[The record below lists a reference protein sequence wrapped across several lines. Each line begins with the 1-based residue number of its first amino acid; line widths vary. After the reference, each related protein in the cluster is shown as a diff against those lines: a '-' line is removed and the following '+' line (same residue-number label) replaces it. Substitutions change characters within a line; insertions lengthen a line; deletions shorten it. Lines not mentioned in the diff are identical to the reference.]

1 MAEAAV
7 GSGTP
12 EGPTDLSR
20 RSWWAVLKRTVGEFR
35 DDNVLDWAAALT
47 YYSVLSIFP
56 GLIVLTSGLALLG
69 PEPTRSLIDTVRQ
82 VGPGGGSDLVVSAIE
97 ELQRSRPV
105 AGPLAIVGVLVA
117 LWTASGYIGAFMRA
131 VNSLYEMREGRPL
144 WKLLPVRVG
153 LTALM
158 VVLLGVVVM
167 GVVVTGTLA
176 DRVGRWLGLGD
187 SAVAVWN
194 IAKWPV
200 LAVLISLVFALLY
213 WAAPNARQPGFRWLS
228 PGSMLAVLVWVVASA
243 GFTVYVS
250 NFGSYNK
257 TYGSLAG
264 VVMFLVWLWLTN
276 VAVLLGAEFDA
287 ELARERGIEQGMPP
301 QEEPFLPPRDEPE
314 EYDGPRIFAD
324 DDETE
329 QHERKT
335 DEHRAQG

>member
-7 GSGTP
+7 GSGSP
-12 EGPTDLSR
+12 VGPTDLSR

-56 GLIVLTSGLALLG
+56 GLLVLTSGLALMG

-82 VGPGGGSDLVVSAIE
+82 IGPGSGTDLVVGAIE
-97 ELQRSRPV
+97 ELQGSRPV

-144 WKLLPVRVG
+144 WKLLPVRLG

-158 VVLLGVVVM
+158 MMLLAIAVT
-167 GVVVTGTLA
+167 GVVVTGAVA
-176 DRVGRWLGLGD
+176 DRVGGWLGLGD
-187 SAVAVWN
+187 AAVTVWG

-200 LAVLISLVFALLY
+200 LAILISLVFALLY

-228 PGSMLAVLVWVVASA
+228 PGSVLAVVVWVIASA

-250 NFGSYNK
+250 NFSSYNK

-264 VVMFLVWLWLTN
+264 VVVFLVWLWITN
-276 VAVLLGAEFDA
+276 IAVLLGAEFNA
-287 ELARERGIEQGMPP
+287 ELTRERSIEQGLPP
-301 QEEPFLPPRDEPE
+301 HEEPFLPPRDEPD
-314 EYDGPRIFAD
+314 DGPRIFAGGD
-324 DDETE
+324 HTE
-329 QHERKT
+329 EERKT
-335 DEHRAQG
+335 DEQTQK